1 MLFLDLTP
9 PTLQNSGIFHDSTHP
24 HLHFDGFLRNCDDP
38 LSEYSR
44 TGCVTGITKKLRR
57 SCLAW
62 SRPRADRSL
71 SRPISVFR
79 TTIGVSCVQNFIQ
92 IG

>member
-1 MLFLDLTP
+1 MLFWDLAP
-9 PTLQNSGIFHDSTHP
+9 PTRQNSGIFHDSTRP
-24 HLHFDGFLRNCDDP
+24 HFHFDGFLRNCDDP
-38 LSEYSR
+38 LSVYSR
-44 TGCVTGITKKLRR
+44 TWCVTGITKKLRR
-57 SCLAW
+57 SGLAW
-62 SRPRADRSL
+62 SRLRADRSL